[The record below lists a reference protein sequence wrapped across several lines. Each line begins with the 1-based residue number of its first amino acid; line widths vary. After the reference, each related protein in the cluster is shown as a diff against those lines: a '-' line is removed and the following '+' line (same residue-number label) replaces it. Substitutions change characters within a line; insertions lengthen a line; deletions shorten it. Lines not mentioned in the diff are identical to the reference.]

1 MPFLI
6 DIETSLA
13 KNTYSQDE
21 IISAFKKVWATKFVN
36 TDRLEEFHKNVLV
49 GQRHLA
55 MPIESYFDQNSFQ
68 KRNDAFIE
76 VASDMARR
84 AVEGLLNRNN
94 IKASDISM
102 LMSSTVTGL
111 AVPSLEARLM
121 NQLKFKSDTK
131 RIPIFGL
138 GCLAGAAGLNRA
150 CDYLKA
156 YPDQAVIFFTVE
168 LCSLTVQFSDLS
180 IPNIVSTGLFGD
192 GCAAVLLVGDQH
204 PLRAKARLKW
214 INGKSA
220 FFENT
225 ERVMGWDFVD
235 TGFKVVLSKD
245 VPDITKEKVA
255 PALSQFLKEN
265 DLQINQISY
274 HIAHPG
280 GPKVLE
286 AMEECLELPSGGLSK
301 SWNSLKNY
309 GNMSSASVLFIAKDF
324 LDSDMA
330 PGKHALT
337 IAMGPAFCAEFGVW
351 KCL

>member
-1 MPFLI
+1 MPFLVA
-6 DIETSLA
+6 IETSLP
-13 KNTYSQDE
+13 KNVYSQDE
-21 IISAFKKVWATKFVN
+21 IIGAFKKIWAEKFAN
-36 TDRLEEFHKNVLV
+36 IERLEEFHKNVLV
-49 GQRHLA
+49 GKRHLA
-55 MPIESYFDQNSFQ
+55 MPIESYFDSSSFQ

-76 VASDMARR
+76 VATDMANR
-84 AVEGLLNRNN
+84 AVDGVLKKSGLGP
-94 IKASDISM
+94 KDVSM

-111 AVPSLEARLM
+111 SVPSLEARVM
-121 NQLKFKSDTK
+121 NSMEFNPTTK

-156 YPDQAVIFFTVE
+156 YPEQAVVFFTVE

-192 GCAAVLLVGDQH
+192 GCAAVLLVGDDH
-204 PLRAKARLKW
+204 PKAKEAKLKW
-214 INGKSA
+214 VSGESA
-220 FFENT
+220 FFPKT

-245 VPDITKEKVA
+245 VPMITKEKVA
-255 PALSQFLKEN
+255 PALQDFLKKLN
-265 DLQINQISY
+265 ISKLDY

-286 AMEECLELPSGGLSK
+286 AMEDCLNLPRGGLDL
-301 SWNSLKNY
+301 SWNSLKSF

-324 LDSDMA
+324 LDRGMD
-330 PGKHALT
+330 KDKNVLT

-351 KCL
+351 KSL